1 MTTLQE
7 LGTAVI
13 QIREALEDMN
23 LKGSHNAAI
32 LLFCNKKCNEI
43 VASINE
49 AAKTAKPGDIEVHL
63 DVAEEGTIQ
72 KEDDLN
78 GDHSGASSGD

>member
-1 MTTLQE
+1 MTTLHE

-23 LKGSHNAAI
+23 LKGSNNAAI

-43 VASINE
+43 VAAINE
-49 AAKTAKPGDIEVHL
+49 SAKTAKPGDIEVHL
-63 DVAEEGTIQ
+63 DVVEEGTI
-72 KEDDLN
+72 
-78 GDHSGASSGD
+78 